1 MARNDV
7 LASRLEGSRDVSTVA
22 AINGKHWLV
31 EMYQVSKLDDVV
43 HIRRALR
50 RAVSESGA
58 RLIRLQL
65 HHFGPRRGVTGVAL
79 LAESHI
85 SIHTWPERRYAALD
99 IFMCGRA
106 SDPRR
111 ALDALRDSL
120 QPGST
125 KVRRF
130 ARGTKQT
137 RVTRRLSRIGPQ
149 L

>member
-1 MARNDV
+1 MARDAV
-7 LASRLEGSRDVSTVA
+7 LATHMKLS
-22 AINGKHWLV
+22 GKHWLV
-31 EMYQVSKLDDVV
+31 EMYQVSKLDDVA

-50 RAVSESGA
+50 RAVADSGV

-65 HHFGPRRGVTGVAL
+65 HHFGARRGVTGVAL

-106 SDPRR
+106 SDPQK

-120 QPGST
+120 QPGSVR
-125 KVRRF
+125 VRRF
-130 ARGTKQT
+130 ERGMN
-137 RVTRRLSRIGPQ
+137 RVSKALHPRIR
-149 L
+149 

>member
-1 MARNDV
+1 MARDAV
-7 LASRLEGSRDVSTVA
+7 LATHAQAVRDMTRA
-22 AINGKHWLV
+22 ATLIGKHWLV
-31 EMYQVSKLDDVV
+31 EMYQVPGLDDVAR
-43 HIRRALR
+43 IRRALR
-50 RAVSESGA
+50 RAVAESGV

-106 SDPRR
+106 GNPQK

-120 QPGST
+120 QPGSVR
-125 KVRRF
+125 VRRF
-130 ARGTKQT
+130 ERGMN
-137 RVTRRLSRIGPQ
+137 RLSRR
-149 L
+149 